1 MTGHSRS
8 KNGVASLAY
17 VPVISI
23 QLVKPCHGYRDRRV
37 KPGDDA
43 LHHSRDAIC
52 IRVLFKRHESLPRT
66 DGRRSFLPPLKTREA
81 ERRTAHHGYPHRKEM
96 RARSFATARLSAL
109 LRGYA
114 LRFVTPT
121 RPGPRF
127 LESPDANGR
136 TLSDASAAGTLQSDH
151 VPDGTMPRPPA
162 S

>member
-1 MTGHSRS
+1 
-8 KNGVASLAY
+8 
-17 VPVISI
+17 
-23 QLVKPCHGYRDRRV
+23 
-37 KPGDDA
+37 
-43 LHHSRDAIC
+43 
-52 IRVLFKRHESLPRT
+52 
-66 DGRRSFLPPLKTREA
+66 
-81 ERRTAHHGYPHRKEM
+81 M

-151 VPDGTMPRPPA
+151 APDGTMPRPPA
-162 S
+162 SKSDELRPQEPLPLRQSRHRLTSLTPSEMDVFLAWIGLKSRENRIAVQPPALLIALQP

>member
-1 MTGHSRS
+1 
-8 KNGVASLAY
+8 
-17 VPVISI
+17 
-23 QLVKPCHGYRDRRV
+23 
-37 KPGDDA
+37 
-43 LHHSRDAIC
+43 
-52 IRVLFKRHESLPRT
+52 
-66 DGRRSFLPPLKTREA
+66 
-81 ERRTAHHGYPHRKEM
+81 M

-151 VPDGTMPRPPA
+151 APDGTMPRPPTGKSDELHPQEPLPLRQSA
-162 S
+162 SPVDVPYEERDGCLYSERVEYVKEFIPLATYADKKGISCAHVLAHHS